1 MGRKQGAGRLVK
13 TAYSVYQAVKTH
25 IQVRVLQE
33 AVKLQMEEIV
43 AFAGIQPRGD
53 KKTDF
58 HSRPKRQIY
67 DMQKIDLQCQSP
79 GSWDSLRAPLVKF
92 TLGVLGG
99 FGGRQSSLDLAWELH
114 YLMVT
119 CQRNTKAGC

>member
-1 MGRKQGAGRLVK
+1 MGRKQGAGRPVK
-13 TAYSVYQAVKTH
+13 TAYQAVKTH

-58 HSRPKRQIY
+58 HSCPK
-67 DMQKIDLQCQSP
+67 
-79 GSWDSLRAPLVKF
+79 
-92 TLGVLGG
+92 
-99 FGGRQSSLDLAWELH
+99 
-114 YLMVT
+114 
-119 CQRNTKAGC
+119 